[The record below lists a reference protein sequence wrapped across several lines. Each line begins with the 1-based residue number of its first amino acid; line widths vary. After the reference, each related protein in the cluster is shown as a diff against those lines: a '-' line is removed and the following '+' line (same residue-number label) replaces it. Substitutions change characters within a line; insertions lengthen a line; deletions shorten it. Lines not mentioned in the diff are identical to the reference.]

1 MVYQALLVAA
11 VAFAI
16 GWFFL
21 DSAVSGVIMA
31 SALGGA
37 MYVATRKKKER

>member
-1 MVYQALLVAA
+1 MVYQALIVAA

-21 DSAVSGVIMA
+21 DSAASGVILA

-37 MYVATRKKKER
+37 MYFATRRKER